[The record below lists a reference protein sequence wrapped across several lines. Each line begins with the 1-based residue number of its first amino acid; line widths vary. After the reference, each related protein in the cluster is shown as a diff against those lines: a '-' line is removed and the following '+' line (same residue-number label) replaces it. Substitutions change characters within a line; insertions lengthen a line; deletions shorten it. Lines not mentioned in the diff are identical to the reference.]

1 MKYNN
6 VIGCHLYSLGELICA
21 TGVCYCIRVVMSKH
35 HMKGLVILVVLYVP
49 HWLWHHNVIGVFIW
63 HEWHLAPVI
72 FPSSWLCSLVWLSP
86 KLFTEVW
93 VDDLSHFVRTFLV
106 SGNKTS
112 QLIDLLCDNKDTRA
126 QGHKPLSRQ
135 DLQVLSHVI
144 IMCFYYVTGI
154 KFCDLI
160 MPQCDF
166 CPPVYIFKLIWK
178 KL

>member
-6 VIGCHLYSLGELICA
+6 VIGCHLYLLGELICA

-35 HMKGLVILVVLYVP
+35 HMKGLVILVVLDVP

-93 VDDLSHFVRTFLV
+93 VDDLSHFVRSFLV

-112 QLIDLLCDNKDTRA
+112 QLINLLCDNKDTGTNHYLAKICRSCRM
-126 QGHKPLSRQ
+126 LSLCVSTMWLVSNSVTQ
-135 DLQVLSHVI
+135 KFVFASFVI
-144 IMCFYYVTGI
+144 
-154 KFCDLI
+154 L
-160 MPQCDF
+160 
-166 CPPVYIFKLIWK
+166 
-178 KL
+178 

>member
-1 MKYNN
+1 MVGYQR
-6 VIGCHLYSLGELICA
+6 IICA

-35 HMKGLVILVVLYVP
+35 HMKGLVILVVLDVP

-93 VDDLSHFVRTFLV
+93 VDDLSHFVRSFLV

-112 QLIDLLCDNKDTRA
+112 QLINLLCDNKDTNHYHAKICRSCRM
-126 QGHKPLSRQ
+126 LS
-135 DLQVLSHVI
+135 LCVSSTSIKLSDANVRV
-144 IMCFYYVTGI
+144 C

>member
-35 HMKGLVILVVLYVP
+35 HMKGLVILVVLDVP

-63 HEWHLAPVI
+63 HEWYLAPVI

-93 VDDLSHFVRTFLV
+93 VDDLSHFVRSFLV

-112 QLIDLLCDNKDTRA
+112 QLINLLCNNKDTRA
-126 QGHKPLSRQ
+126 QTTITQRFAGLVACYHYVFLVCDSYQTQWRKSSC
-135 DLQVLSHVI
+135 LQVLWSYNATVWFLPSCI
-144 IMCFYYVTGI
+144 Y
-154 KFCDLI
+154 L
-160 MPQCDF
+160 
-166 CPPVYIFKLIWK
+166 
-178 KL
+178 

>member
-1 MKYNN
+1 MVGYQR
-6 VIGCHLYSLGELICA
+6 IICA

-35 HMKGLVILVVLYVP
+35 HMKGLVILVVLDVL

-72 FPSSWLCSLVWLSP
+72 FSLFLALLIGLAFSQAVYRGLGGWSFPFCQKFSRKWQQNFAAYQSSL
-86 KLFTEVW
+86 
-93 VDDLSHFVRTFLV
+93 R
-106 SGNKTS
+106 
-112 QLIDLLCDNKDTRA
+112 Q
-126 QGHKPLSRQ
+126 QGHKGTNHYHAKICRSCRMLS
-135 DLQVLSHVI
+135 LCVSSTSIKLSDANVRV
-144 IMCFYYVTGI
+144 C